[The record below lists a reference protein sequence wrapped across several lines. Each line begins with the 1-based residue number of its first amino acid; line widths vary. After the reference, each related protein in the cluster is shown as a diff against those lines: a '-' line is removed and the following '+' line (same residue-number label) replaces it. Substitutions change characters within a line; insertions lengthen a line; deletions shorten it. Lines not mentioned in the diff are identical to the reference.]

1 MGFELV
7 KNAQGKGSSFVEAPI
22 KLRPERDIKVTWVR
36 RDEQRQKT
44 DCAKALQ

>member
-7 KNAQGKGSSFVEAPI
+7 KNAQGKFFVEALI
-22 KLRPERDIKVTWVR
+22 KLRPEREIKVTWVR
-36 RDEQRQKT
+36 QDEQRQKT